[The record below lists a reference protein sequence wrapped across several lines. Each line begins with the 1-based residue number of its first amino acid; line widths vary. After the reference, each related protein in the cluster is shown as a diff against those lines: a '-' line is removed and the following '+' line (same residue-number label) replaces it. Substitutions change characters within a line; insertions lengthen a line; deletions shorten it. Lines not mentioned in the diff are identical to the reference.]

1 MDYREWPPPPVLR
14 PFVRAY
20 WALRGASADARPQ
33 PVLPDGSSE
42 LIVHRERPFRRHTAE
57 QGAERQ
63 PPRLFVGQRRA
74 PVVLQADGAADVV
87 GIRFHPHGAYALLG
101 CPQHAYA
108 DVIPDV
114 DALEMAWLTAATR
127 RAQEA
132 DTGESALA
140 VLEDALLRRL
150 PIRARRD
157 PRVGAALD
165 AIEHAGG
172 DIRVE
177 TVAARAGA
185 GRRHLE
191 RLFRE
196 EVGVGP
202 KLFARLVRF
211 QAAAARVVG
220 EPDAPLVAVSGD
232 SGYFDQSHM
241 IRDFLAF
248 AGSSPEEMR
257 RRLGQMTARMLAA
270 RPR

>member
-1 MDYREWPPPPVLR
+1 MDYREWPPHPALR

-20 WALRGASADARPQ
+20 WALRGASTETHPQ

-42 LIVHRERPFRRHTAE
+42 LVVHRERPFHRHTAA

-63 PPRLFVGQRRA
+63 SARLFVGQMRA
-74 PVVLQADGAADVV
+74 PVVLQAEGAADVV
-87 GIRFHPHGAYALLG
+87 GVRLRPHGAFALLG
-101 CPQHAYA
+101 GPQYVYA
-108 DVIPDV
+108 DAIPDV
-114 DALEMAWLTAATR
+114 EALQMPWLSAAMR

-132 DTGESALA
+132 ESAEA
-140 VLEDALLRRL
+140 SIACLEDALLRRL
-150 PIRARRD
+150 PVRARRD
-157 PRVGAALD
+157 PRVGAAL
-165 AIEHAGG
+165 ALIEEAGG
-172 DIRVE
+172 DVRVE
-177 TVAARAGA
+177 TVAVQAGA

-202 KLFARLVRF
+202 KVFARLVRF

-220 EPDAPLVAVSGD
+220 EPEVPLVAVSGD

-248 AGSSPEEMR
+248 AGSSPDELR
-257 RRLGQMTARMLAA
+257 RSLGQMTAWMLAA